1 MIGTEPVWCSTEP
14 SQSCHS
20 PCVPVH
26 NSRKPRQKP
35 FTIRVTRGTA
45 SECDDVCTICPILWS
60 TSFDEVKHARAR
72 SEVDGR
78 QMRATSRP
86 SNVAPS
92 SSKSNSTALSN
103 ANSRCH
109 KAQEK
114 GVKVRSLVTFPLKIR
129 KAGTDASVQSGPT
142 FPAGVGSVG
151 SGNKR
156 GFGIGF
162 SVGFA
167 GRSGKRGIAVT
178 ILLPRAISLSQ
189 VGPDM
194 NEVVGDH
201 RESDPATD
209 AVRPFI
215 E

>member
-1 MIGTEPVWCSTEP
+1 MSSELRQESATSFKSAGNILRHTYPTLIQAGQV
-14 SQSCHS
+14 
-20 PCVPVH
+20 
-26 NSRKPRQKP
+26 SRLRHPELSKRKLRQAE
-35 FTIRVTRGTA
+35 TIR
-45 SECDDVCTICPILWS
+45 
-60 TSFDEVKHARAR
+60 
-72 SEVDGR
+72 
-78 QMRATSRP
+78 
-86 SNVAPS
+86 
-92 SSKSNSTALSN
+92 
-103 ANSRCH
+103 
-109 KAQEK
+109 
-114 GVKVRSLVTFPLKIR
+114 LVTFPLKIR